1 MNIFIK
7 QEPTG
12 ILLIINQKTDMRTLF
27 TLILCIFVYS
37 GAVQA
42 QSMSDEQIIQYVQ
55 QAQLSGKSQ
64 QQMATE
70 LAAKGVTPE
79 QMQRLR
85 INMKRVSINRH

>member
-1 MNIFIK
+1 
-7 QEPTG
+7 
-12 ILLIINQKTDMRTLF
+12 MRTLF

-79 QMQRLR
+79 QMQRLKDKYEKSQASTAT
-85 INMKRVSINRH
+85 NQKTTGTNRTREKQP